1 LFSKFKFPNWELSLH
16 LNPFEVE
23 RIFSKGTLRTYWERH
38 PDAEQYLKVWY
49 DTILKSTWKSPADVK
64 TTFANASIL
73 KEGRVVFNIKGN
85 SFRLVAK
92 INYEKEWLF
101 IRFIGTHREYNSIDA
116 NTI

>member
-1 LFSKFKFPNWELSLH
+1 M
-16 LNPFEVE
+16 E
-23 RIFSKGTLRTYWERH
+23 RIFSKGTLRAYWERY
-38 PDAEQYLKVWY
+38 PETEQHLKVWY
-49 DTILKSTWKSPADVK
+49 DTVTKATWKKPSDVK
-64 TTFANASIL
+64 ETFANASIL

-101 IRFIGTHREYNSIDA
+101 IRFIGTHREYDSIDA

>member
-1 LFSKFKFPNWELSLH
+1 M
-16 LNPFEVE
+16 E
-23 RIFSKGTLRTYWERH
+23 RIFSKGTLRAYWEQY
-38 PDAEQYLKVWY
+38 PETEQHLKVWY
-49 DTILKSTWKSPADVK
+49 ETVHKSTWKSPADVK
-64 TTFANASIL
+64 ATFANASIL

-101 IRFIGTHREYNSIDA
+101 IRFIGTHREYDLIDA